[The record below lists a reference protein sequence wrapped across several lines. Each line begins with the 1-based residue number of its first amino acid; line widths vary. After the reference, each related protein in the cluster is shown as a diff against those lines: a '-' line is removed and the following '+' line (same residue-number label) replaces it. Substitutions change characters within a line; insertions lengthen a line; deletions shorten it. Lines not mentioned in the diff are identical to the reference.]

1 MLPTNMGG
9 KGAKYSVYYKEEAL
23 KRCTCTS
30 VDTCE
35 LCVGLIYKRGEAA
48 EGKLCMLIRLMVWEQ
63 IHFRA
68 TN

>member
-35 LCVGLIYKRGEAA
+35 LCVGLIYKRGECCRR
-48 EGKLCMLIRLMVWEQ
+48 EVVYV
-63 IHFRA
+63 
-68 TN
+68 N